1 MRAESKKVVLC
12 AGVRTPVGHV
22 SRSLSALRAED
33 MLQLVVESLIARTKL
48 PKDAVD
54 GLMIGWA
61 GMGFSAPNI
70 ARVTLVRC
78 GLPKESTGVSFQNN
92 CISSIEAISAAARLI
107 LTGEGELYIAGGTES
122 MSQLPY
128 VIDGSRSEKA
138 LRSLDTL
145 KAKWGELWDTP
156 GIRVVDSVEQGLED
170 PVERI
175 NMAGTAE
182 VCAQMFGISREAQDA
197 HAVESFTRTLA
208 AWNRGFY
215 DSHVVPAVWNGK
227 TLLERDEYAFLRED
241 VVAKPRM
248 FAKVPLIFE
257 NSKYGIKDF
266 YRDHGRF
273 IEGKTYQE
281 GVTKATVTLY
291 NSCPPSDGAA
301 ALIVASEQR
310 AKELGLEILG
320 GLKGWGYYGDSPAH
334 MDIAPALAAP
344 VALDMAGAKFADLD
358 HIELHE
364 PFAASALAVF
374 QLGKKRFGHDWQGKL
389 EAGALN
395 PNGSSLAIGH
405 PLGATGA
412 RVMLNLLYGM
422 KEDPKARLGL
432 MGACAEGGMGGA
444 MVVERYTA

>member
-1 MRAESKKVVLC
+1 MKVQSRKVVLC

-22 SRSLSALRAED
+22 SRSLAHLRAED
-33 MLQLVVESLIARTKL
+33 LLQLTVEALLERTKL

-70 ARVTLVRC
+70 ARVTLIRC

-122 MSQLPY
+122 MSRLPY
-128 VIDGSRSEKA
+128 VIDGSRAEKA

-145 KAKWGELWDTP
+145 KAKWGELWNTP
-156 GIRVVDSVEQGLED
+156 GIKVVDSVEQGLED

-197 HAVESFTRTLA
+197 HAIASFQRTLA
-208 AWNRGFY
+208 AWKRGFY
-215 DSHVVPAVWNGK
+215 ASHVAPVVQDGQ
-227 TLLERDEYAFLRED
+227 TILDRDEYAFLRED
-241 VVAKPRM
+241 TVVKPRM

-257 NSKYGIKDF
+257 NSSYHIADF
-266 YRDHGRF
+266 YKDYGRF
-273 IEGKTYQE
+273 IEGRVFEE
-281 GVTKATVTLY
+281 GKSKATVTLY
-291 NSCPPSDGAA
+291 NSCPRSDGAA
-301 ALIVASEQR
+301 VLIVASEER

-320 GLKGWGYYGDSPAH
+320 ELKGWGYYGDNPAH
-334 MDIAPALAAP
+334 MDIAPALATP
-344 VALDMAGAKFADLD
+344 EALDMAGVRFADLD
-358 HIELHE
+358 RIELHE

-374 QLGKKRFGHDWQGKL
+374 EVGRKRFGHDWRGKL
-389 EAGALN
+389 ESGALN

-412 RVMLNLLYGM
+412 RAMLSLLYGM

-444 MVVERYTA
+444 MVVEKYA

>member
-22 SRSLSALRAED
+22 SRSLSAYRAED
-33 MLQLVVESLIARTKL
+33 LLQIVVDALIAKTML
-48 PKDAVD
+48 PKEAVD

-70 ARVTLVRC
+70 ARVTLIRC
-78 GLPKESTGVSFQNN
+78 GLPKKAVGVSFQNN

-107 LTGEGELYIAGGTES
+107 LTGEGELFIAGGTES
-122 MSQLPY
+122 MTQLPY
-128 VIDGSRSEKA
+128 VIDGPRSEKA
-138 LRSLDTL
+138 LRSLATL

-170 PVERI
+170 PVEHI

-182 VCAQMFGISREAQDA
+182 VCAQMFGITREAQDA
-197 HAVESFTRTLA
+197 HAVQSFQKTLA
-208 AWNRGFY
+208 AWKRGFY
-215 DSHVVPAVWNGK
+215 QSHVVPVMKDGAAV
-227 TLLERDEYAFLRED
+227 LDHDEYAFLRED
-241 VVAKPRM
+241 VAAKPQM

-257 NSKYGIKDF
+257 NSSYRIKDF
-266 YRDHGRF
+266 YNDYGKF
-273 IEGKTYQE
+273 IDGKSYQE
-281 GVTKATVTLY
+281 GVSKASVTLY
-291 NSCPPSDGAA
+291 NSCPRSDGAA
-301 ALIVASEQR
+301 VLIVASERR
-310 AKELGLEILG
+310 AKELGLEMLAE
-320 GLKGWGYYGDSPAH
+320 LKGFGYYGNRPAH
-334 MDIAPALAAP
+334 MDLSPALAAP
-344 VALDMAGAKFADLD
+344 VALKMAGLD
-358 HIELHE
+358 FNAMDRIELHE

-374 QLGKKRFGHDWQGKL
+374 QVGKKEFGHDWQAKL
-389 EAGALN
+389 DAGVLN

-422 KEDPKARLGL
+422 KEDPKARYGL

-444 MVVERYTA
+444 MVVERIC

>member
-1 MRAESKKVVLC
+1 
-12 AGVRTPVGHV
+12 VGHV
-22 SRSLSALRAED
+22 SRSLSLLRAED
-33 MLQLVVESLIARTKL
+33 MMQIVVESLIARTKL

-70 ARVTLVRC
+70 ARVTLIRC
-78 GLPKESTGVSFQNN
+78 GLPKKATGVSFQNN

-128 VIDGSRSEKA
+128 VIDGSRSSKA

-156 GIRVVDSVEQGLED
+156 GVRVVDSVEQGLED
-170 PVERI
+170 PVEHI

-197 HAVESFTRTLA
+197 HAVTSFQRTLA
-208 AWNRGFY
+208 AWKRGFY
-215 DSHVVPAVWNGK
+215 GSHVIPVVQDGA
-227 TLLERDEYAFLRED
+227 TLLAQDEYAFLRED
-241 VVAKPRM
+241 VAAKPQM
-248 FAKVPLIFE
+248 FAKVPLIFQ
-257 NSKYGIKDF
+257 NSSYGIKEF
-266 YRDHGRF
+266 YRDYGQF
-273 IEGKTYQE
+273 IEGRSYEE
-281 GVTKATVTLY
+281 GVSKATVTLY
-291 NSCPPSDGAA
+291 NSCPRSDGAA
-301 ALIVASEQR
+301 ALIVASEKR

-320 GLKGWGYYGDSPAH
+320 ELKGWGYYGNRPAH
-334 MDIAPALAAP
+334 MDLSPALAAP
-344 VALDMAGAKFADLD
+344 VALKMAGVSFDALD
-358 HIELHE
+358 RIELHE
-364 PFAASALAVF
+364 PFAASALSVF
-374 QLGKKRFGHDWQGKL
+374 ALGKKEFGHDWRAKL
-389 EAGALN
+389 ESGALN

-412 RVMLNLLYGM
+412 RTMLNLLYGM
-422 KEDPKARLGL
+422 KEDSKARYGL

-444 MVVERYTA
+444 MVVEKAG